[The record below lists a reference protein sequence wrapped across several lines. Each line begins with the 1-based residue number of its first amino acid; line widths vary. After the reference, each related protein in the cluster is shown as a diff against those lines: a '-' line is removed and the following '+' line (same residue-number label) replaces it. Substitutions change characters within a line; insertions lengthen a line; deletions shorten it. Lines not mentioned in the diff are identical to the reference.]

1 MGFFLNYSVLCYYLN
16 CLLSMPLGTFSL
28 GLYDRGIERGLRI
41 IRSYWALDLIN
52 LLLISVIFQEL
63 RIGVSLSPYFLS
75 LNFINFNIV
84 MIDKLSSLLPVL
96 YYDTSLLLLHPLR
109 RQKLFFKFLNI
120 YWNS

>member
-1 MGFFLNYSVLCYYLN
+1 
-16 CLLSMPLGTFSL
+16 MPQGTFSL

-75 LNFINFNIV
+75 LNLINFNIV
-84 MIDKLSSLLPVL
+84 MIDKLSSLLPML
-96 YYDTSLLLLHPLR
+96 LYDTSLLLLHPLR

-120 YWNS
+120 YRNS